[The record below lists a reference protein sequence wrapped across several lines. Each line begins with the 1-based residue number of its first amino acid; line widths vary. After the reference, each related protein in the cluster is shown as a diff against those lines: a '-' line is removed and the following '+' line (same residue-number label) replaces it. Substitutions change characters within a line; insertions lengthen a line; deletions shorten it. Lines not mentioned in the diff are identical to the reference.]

1 MNISANPL
9 RDWAPP
15 STTKEGFANVARWIA
30 LDCDGEVFIYRKFS
44 ELAARN
50 LLYLQCEL
58 LDLEKHFNE
67 LDSNDAGS
75 DDMDIKDA
83 ARTWETLT
91 QQCESGNKEAQI
103 RKQVIVRLRAKLKEY
118 HEALILQE
126 GIMRLKQPN
135 KRVLDAYR
143 NWFMKPYPA
152 LGGQAKKAL
161 EISDD
166 LVNLSTLPEADILSS
181 TLRRYWP
188 VNEEFSRDGL
198 HRIGRFSEKSIS
210 NIVAIISTLLAAI
223 LLIGSITSLYFATT
237 DAVKLG
243 LVAVFTLV
251 FALSV
256 GLMTNARRAEIFAAT
271 AAYAAVLV
279 VFVSGNISSLQE

>member
-1 MNISANPL
+1 NFY
-9 RDWAPP
+9 
-15 STTKEGFANVARWIA
+15 FANVARWIA

-91 QQCESGNKEAQI
+91 QQCESGNKEAQ
-103 RKQVIVRLRAKLKEY
+103 V

-152 LGGQAKKAL
+152 LGGQAEKAL
-161 EISDD
+161 DISDD

-198 HRIGRFSEKSIS
+198 HCIGRFSENSIS
-210 NIVAIISTLLAAI
+210 DIISTLLAAI
-223 LLIGSITSLYFATT
+223 LLIGSITSLYFTTT
-237 DAVKLG
+237 DAVNLG
-243 LVAVFTLV
+243 LVAVFALV

-256 GLMTNARRAEIFAAT
+256 GLLTNARRAEIFAAT
-271 AAYAAVLV
+271 AAYVMLSVFHGHCYYNTRYAAVLV